1 MVDDPGPGG
10 GAADET
16 VTSGTWHIEAPSSD
30 LPPVSLD
37 PSDAIT
43 IDDDASA
50 PGEGPAFQP
59 RSFAD
64 RYQPRR
70 ALGAGGMGEVRLYH
84 DHAIGRDV
92 ALKLIRPHRGATE
105 RRFVQEARV
114 QGQLEHPAIVPVYD
128 LGVDADGAL
137 YFTMKNVRGQSLA
150 GVLDGLR
157 DGDPEL
163 AARFSRRR
171 LLTVLS
177 NVCLAVHF
185 GHQKG
190 VVHRDLKPGNVMLGA
205 FGEVY
210 LIDWGLALV
219 AGGDGTAPRGTM
231 GTPGY
236 MAPEQIEDAAAV
248 DARADVYALG
258 AILFEILT
266 LDRLHGAEAVA
277 GRLVSTLRADGASPA
292 ERAPGQGVPPEL
304 DALCRAA
311 TRRDPAARLASAEL
325 LSQQIEAYLDGDRD
339 LARRRDLAAEHA
351 ARAEAAFARAAD
363 GEDELAERAR
373 AMREVTAALGLDP
386 AHQGA
391 RRVLT
396 RLIAEPPRAVPAEA
410 RAEMERTRLGAY
422 QLAGKHALLLYAGY
436 LLYLPLMLWIGVRD
450 RGLFAMGWAL
460 IAACAITT
468 WLTVRRRP
476 ARLDVPLV
484 HLAIGSATVSAA
496 SVLFGPFVLVPM
508 LALGSS
514 VAYIASVGDRGGLVP
529 VVGCLAVAVPV
540 VLGWLGVVPL
550 PYAWTGG
557 VWTIRPSVLHIAE
570 WPTQVFL
577 LCAVVGTIAPACV
590 FVARLR
596 RAYARAEEEL
606 QLRAWQLRQIV

>member
-1 MVDDPGPGG
+1 MVDDPRPDG

-16 VTSGTWHIEAPSSD
+16 VSSGTWHVEAPSSD

-37 PSDAIT
+37 PSDAVT
-43 IDDDASA
+43 VDDHAPA

-59 RSFAD
+59 RPFAD

-70 ALGAGGMGEVRLYH
+70 PLGAGGMGEVRLYH

-92 ALKLIRPHRGATE
+92 ALKVIRPHRGATE

-150 GVLDGLR
+150 SVLDGVR
-157 DGDPEL
+157 DGDAEL
-163 AARFSRRR
+163 AARFSLRR

-177 NVCLAVHF
+177 NVCLAVHY

-210 LIDWGLALV
+210 LIDWGLAMV
-219 AGGDGTAPRGTM
+219 AGGDGAATGGTM

-236 MAPEQIEDAAAV
+236 MAPEQVADASAV

-266 LDRLHGAEAVA
+266 LERLHAAEAVA
-277 GRLVSTLRADGASPA
+277 ERLVSTLRGDGDGPAD
-292 ERAPGQGVPPEL
+292 RAPGRDVPPEL

-325 LSQQIEAYLDGDRD
+325 LSQRIEAYLDGDRD
-339 LARRRDLAAEHA
+339 LARRRDLAADHA

-363 GEDELAERAR
+363 GDELAERAR

-410 RAEMERTRLGAY
+410 RAEMERTRRGAY

-460 IAACAITT
+460 IAACTLATGYA
-468 WLTVRRRP
+468 VRRPP
-476 ARLDVPLV
+476 AGLDVPLV
-484 HLAIGSATVSAA
+484 HLAIGSLTVSAA

-529 VVGCLAVAVPV
+529 VVGCLAVAAPV
-540 VLGWLGVVPL
+540 VLGWLGVVPS
-550 PYAWTGG
+550 PYDFTGG
-557 VWTIRPSVLHIAE
+557 VWTIQPTVLHIAE